1 MPVNVISEDDVLEAA
16 LLNADANSVSN
27 GSIGTAQLYDDV
39 SDDEF
44 SDANSEFVD
53 EVARLEREYFDAL
66 HMVDVLENFAY
77 NQHPAAIS
85 RAQPISDFEKE
96 DFHLENVTP
105 ERPCSAFF
113 KTDTFM
119 PAKEIF
125 DALEA
130 NGFRAETV
138 CCLQRKPTGKV
149 FLTFRNPSLRDAF
162 LQKSS
167 FVTCKRPGRRFIPN
181 NAERMLTFLTV

>member
-1 MPVNVISEDDVLEAA
+1 MSVNVISEDDVLAAA
-16 LLNADANSVSN
+16 LPNADANSVSN
-27 GSIGTAQLYDDV
+27 GSNGTVQLYDDV

-66 HMVDVLENFAY
+66 HVVDVLENFAY
-77 NQHPAAIS
+77 NQHPAAIN

-96 DFHLENVTP
+96 HFHLENVTP

-113 KTDTFM
+113 KTDSFM
-119 PAKEIF
+119 PANEIF

-130 NGFRAETV
+130 DAFRAD
-138 CCLQRKPTGKV
+138 TGV
-149 FLTFRNPSLRDAF
+149 AF
-162 LQKSS
+162 SASPPAKFS
-167 FVTCKRPGRRFIPN
+167 
-181 NAERMLTFLTV
+181 